1 LFAQLSSLRDK
12 ADYDVIFKASEEE
25 IRLFK
30 EQAEDFVLRVKELLC
45 E

>member
-1 LFAQLSSLRDK
+1 MRLNEYAWN
-12 ADYDVIFKASEEE
+12 YYVIFKASEKE

-30 EQAEDFVLRVKELLC
+30 EQAEDFILRVKELLC